1 MNIGFSCKLLD
12 PSMEIIT
19 LNSQTKEQCKEL
31 LQQIKVRLDSNWPSY
46 TVLPTSSRLSQRGS
60 ATAGESRPPL
70 ALIIDGITLSFTLE
84 KPLDVMFVE
93 IAKRCESVICCR
105 ATPLQKVSWFC
116 FDVLYLFRLKFFFHM
131 V

>member
-46 TVLPTSSRLSQRGS
+46 TCLPTSSRLSQRGS
-60 ATAGESRPPL
+60 ADAGDASRPPL

-105 ATPLQKVSWFC
+105 ATPLQKVGCSSLGVVWLEF
-116 FDVLYLFRLKFFFHM
+116 
-131 V
+131 